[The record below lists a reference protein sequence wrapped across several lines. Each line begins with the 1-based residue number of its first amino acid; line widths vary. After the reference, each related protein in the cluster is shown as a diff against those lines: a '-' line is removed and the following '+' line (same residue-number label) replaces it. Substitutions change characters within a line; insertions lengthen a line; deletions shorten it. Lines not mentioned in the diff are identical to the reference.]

1 MIQDE
6 YSNMTKAKLK
16 VACRSKL
23 LSVGDN
29 FTIIKDDV
37 VSHCFR

>member
-16 VACRSKL
+16 VVFRSKL
-23 LSVGDN
+23 LSVVGIV
-29 FTIIKDDV
+29 TIIKDDV
-37 VSHCFR
+37 ASYGLR